1 MKAVNVLFSHSS
13 YQEKMWDAYHQGI
26 RDAVVSG
33 VKDKALSES
42 KNSRE
47 ARPYNEGWKFGIKL
61 CDEKEEIDRQVNR

>member
-1 MKAVNVLFSHSS
+1 MTTKDVNMKAMSE
-13 YQEKMWDAYHQGI
+13 EKIWNAYHQGI
-26 RDAVVSG
+26 RDAVVNG

>member
-1 MKAVNVLFSHSS
+1 MKKIKNDKEALIEALQLKIYS
-13 YQEKMWDAYHQGI
+13 QGI
-26 RDAVVSG
+26 RDAMVSG
-33 VKDKALSES
+33 VIDKSFSES

>member
-1 MKAVNVLFSHSS
+1 MKKIKNDKEALIEALQLKIYS
-13 YQEKMWDAYHQGI
+13 QGI

-33 VKDKALSES
+33 VKDKAFSES

-61 CDEKEEIDRQVNR
+61 CLNIY